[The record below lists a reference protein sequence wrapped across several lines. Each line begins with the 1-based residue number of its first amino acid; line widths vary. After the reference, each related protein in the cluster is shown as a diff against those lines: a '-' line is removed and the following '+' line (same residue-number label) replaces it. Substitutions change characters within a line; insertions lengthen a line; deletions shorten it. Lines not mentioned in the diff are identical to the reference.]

1 MGILFTRIWRLFTN
15 QGNKII
21 TVGLDNVGENYHLYQ
36 FSMNKIVH
44 TSFTIGSKEKE
55 IVINDVHF
63 LMWDIGGQE
72 SLYSSWNTY
81 TNKNFVIVVLDSTE
95 ISVTKEE
102 HYKLL
107 VHEDLRKT
115 KKTGL
120 LIFANR
126 QECMT
131 LTEICQFLKLTSFK
145 DHQWPIQPC

>member
-1 MGILFTRIWRLFTN
+1 
-15 QGNKII
+15 
-21 TVGLDNVGENYHLYQ
+21 
-36 FSMNKIVH
+36 MNKIVH

-115 KKTGL
+115 GL

-145 DHQWPIQPC
+145 DHQWPIQPCYALAGEGLC